1 MTKKILIAILM
12 FSMIDT
18 FAQSFDVVKKVKIY
32 GVSWNMRF
40 VRPIPI
46 KNLKHFSHYNLTLNN
61 DCFPGLEDLFDNYK
75 SCDKY
80 LTAQDTFRSEPRG
93 CVACVKIYFKV
104 KSITLYFRENACYY
118 YKGQWYKPNY
128 DLYYS
133 IFWFFEKDAIM
144 PNELIEEGK
153 KSYEEKYNR

>member
-93 CVACVKIYFKV
+93 CVACVKY
-104 KSITLYFRENACYY
+104 TL
-118 YKGQWYKPNY
+118 K
-128 DLYYS
+128 
-133 IFWFFEKDAIM
+133 
-144 PNELIEEGK
+144 
-153 KSYEEKYNR
+153 